1 MRPLQQAI
9 PGALTEILRAA
20 PLSDGKVGFAWRT
33 AVGPAL
39 ERVTAVK
46 LVQRVLIVET
56 AGPQWSQ
63 EIMRSSPLI
72 LRRLQNMLG
81 ASVVDTIEV
90 RRA

>member
-33 AVGPAL
+33 AVGPAV
-39 ERVTAVK
+39 ERATAVK
-46 LVQRVLIVET
+46 LVHRVLIVET
-56 AGPQWSQ
+56 ASPQWSQ

-72 LRRLQNMLG
+72 LRRLQHLLG
-81 ASVVDTIEV
+81 PSVVEAIEV

>member
-20 PLSDGKVGFAWRT
+20 PLSDGKVGFAWRA

-46 LVQRVLIVET
+46 LVHRVLIVET
-56 AGPQWSQ
+56 ASPQWSQ

-72 LRRLQNMLG
+72 LRRLQNLLG
-81 ASVVDTIEV
+81 ASVVETIEV

>member
-1 MRPLQQAI
+1 MRPLHQAV
-9 PGALTEILRAA
+9 PGAITELLRGA
-20 PLSDGKVGFAWRT
+20 PLSDGKVGFAWRV

-56 AGPQWSQ
+56 ASPQWSQ
-63 EIMRSSPLI
+63 EVMRSSPLI
-72 LRRLQNMLG
+72 LRRLQNLLG
-81 ASVVDTIEV
+81 ASVIDKIEV